1 MSPRAHTPPQHSPV
15 QDQHQLRYQRGSL
28 HSLSLRR
35 KRSTAAER
43 IVNRSDSLTARHS
56 GATFAFENIGDALRH
71 KQRMQVRAS
80 LRSPLI
86 TSEMP
91 DLVASSS
98 SSRASS
104 PAPATP
110 SPVDLTSVVVFPT
123 MDTPHHLPEARLYP
137 PGRTRR
143 SPRQTTGAG
152 RRNSGALLS
161 DNSKRESR
169 SSCLRTS
176 MMSSRQ
182 TRGFGFDTRVS
193 NHSHSS
199 DPAITSS
206 KSTQTV
212 VSFAQRLA
220 PLSRFNPY
228 RRMRAE
234 SMSSVID
241 DSKHHTYEGSV
252 TLNKR
257 RRCKSGGAVCGGW

>member
-1 MSPRAHTPPQHSPV
+1 
-15 QDQHQLRYQRGSL
+15 
-28 HSLSLRR
+28 
-35 KRSTAAER
+35 
-43 IVNRSDSLTARHS
+43 
-56 GATFAFENIGDALRH
+56 
-71 KQRMQVRAS
+71 MQVRAS

-137 PGRTRR
+137 REFDVRILSYVLINYLEVTKAGRTRR

-161 DNSKRESR
+161 DNSKREPR
-169 SSCLRTS
+169 SSWLCTS

-199 DPAITSS
+199 YPAITSS

-212 VSFAQRLA
+212 VNFAQRLA